1 MYTIDLDEHIIY
13 NPLSTSSSICLL
25 KADLEM
31 EDNTAGSFAVTFPP
45 DNPAI
50 DLLEQYT
57 SIVTIYKDGEWYW
70 SGRCVTQLTKD
81 IFGQASCTFE
91 GILAVLND
99 TIQSSAKFE
108 NYTIAQFLDI
118 MLQKHNIS
126 NSYVS
131 APVDKRF
138 YVGTVTVNDG
148 TKDRYTEY
156 ETTLK
161 CINDLVEDNGGHL
174 VVRKRAEGGY
184 YLDYLADY
192 NPVNSQYINFGK
204 NILDFNRSYS
214 MKEFATVIRPFGKEQ
229 ENGEKVDI
237 TTVNSGAQCLY
248 DPDKVIRWGWI
259 EKVAEN
265 SEIETPAA
273 LKTWAQTEYDAMV
286 ARIDLELE
294 VSAIDLHN
302 LDSNIQEIKMRD
314 QVRVI
319 SYPHGVDEIMPVVK
333 MTKNLLDPASDKFTI
348 GTVVNTTLTT
358 ADGQFKSM
366 IEDQVKSLPSETSVL
381 VKAKAQAAA
390 LINSA
395 TTGYVTVR
403 PDAIYISDNEDY
415 THATKLWKW
424 TMGGLGYSNDGGQ
437 TYDAAITMNGE
448 IVADFITTGVLNADI
463 IKAGTIQDTGGNTSW
478 DLTTGTFTMT
488 KGSISLGTTTSTNPY
503 LDGYRFNV
511 AANGR
516 VTTSND
522 IRLVSTS
529 NTSASDFIVGRTP
542 DTPQDLMKQGMMLD
556 YQELMFFY
564 DTNAAGSSSYAG
576 ACTGFVQ
583 GIYPGEYTSN
593 PNLYG
598 LEIRACNGGTST
610 SGRYNTRGGC
620 LNLDM
625 DRLTVATET
634 SGSGSYNFYVGGNGT
649 VTVGGVTLRFV
660 HGIMVTDLS

>member
-1 MYTIDLDEHIIY
+1 MYTIYINDHIIY
-13 NPLSTSSSICLL
+13 NPLADSSSVRLL
-25 KADLEM
+25 KADLEL
-31 EDNTAGSFAVTFPP
+31 EDNVAGSLSITFPP
-45 DNPAI
+45 DHPALDI
-50 DLLEQYT
+50 LEQYT

-81 IFGQASCTFE
+81 IFGQTSCSFE

-99 TIQSSAKFE
+99 TIQSSAKYE
-108 NYTIAQFLDI
+108 NYTIAQFIDI

-131 APVDKRF
+131 SPVDKRF

-161 CINDLVEDNGGHL
+161 CINDLVADNGGHL
-174 VVRKRAEGGY
+174 VIRKRTEGGY
-184 YLDYLADY
+184 YLDYLAEY

-214 MKEFATVIRPFGKEQ
+214 MQEFATVIRPFGKEQ

-237 TTVNSGAQCLY
+237 TSVNDGKQCLW

-273 LKTWAQTEYDAMV
+273 LLTWAQNEYDAIV
-286 ARIDLELE
+286 ERLDLELE
-294 VSAIDLHN
+294 VSAIDLHL
-302 LDSNIQEIKMRD
+302 LDNNIQEIKMLDR
-314 QVRVI
+314 VRVV
-319 SYPHGVDEIMPVVK
+319 SSPHGIDTVMPVVK
-333 MTKNLLDPASDKFTI
+333 LAKNLLDPSGDKFTV

-366 IEDQVKSLPSETSVL
+366 IEDQVKALPSETSVL

-424 TMGGLGYSNDGGQ
+424 TMGGLGYSNDGGT

-478 DLTTGTFTMT
+478 NLTTGTFTMT

-503 LDGYRFNV
+503 LDGHRFNV
-511 AANGR
+511 ASNGR
-516 VTTSND
+516 VTTNND

-529 NTSASDFIVGRTP
+529 SSSANDFIVGRTP
-542 DTPQDLMKQGMMLD
+542 DTPQDFMKQGMMLD

-564 DTNAAGSSSYAG
+564 DTNADGYSSYRG
-576 ACTGFVQ
+576 SCTGFLQ
-583 GIYPGEYTSN
+583 GIYPGEYASN

-598 LEIRACNGGTST
+598 LEIRACNGGTSS

-649 VTVGGVTLRFV
+649 ITVGGVTLRFV

>member
-1 MYTIDLDEHIIY
+1 MYTIDLDDHIIY

-25 KADLEM
+25 KAELEM

-99 TIQSSAKFE
+99 TIQQSAKYE
-108 NYTIAQFLDI
+108 NYTIAQFIDA
-118 MLQKHNIS
+118 MLTIHNNKIS
-126 NSYVS
+126 RNELKIYT
-131 APVDKRF
+131 
-138 YVGTVTVNDG
+138 GTITVNDG
-148 TKDRYTEY
+148 TNDRYTEY

-174 VVRKRAEGGY
+174 VIRKRLEGGY
-184 YLDYLADY
+184 YLDYLAEY
-192 NPVNSQYINFGK
+192 NPLNSQFINFGK

-214 MKEFATVIRPFGKEQ
+214 MKEFATALIPLGKE
-229 ENGEKVDI
+229 GEDGNKV
-237 TTVNSGAQCLY
+237 TVKTVNQGSEIIY
-248 DPDKVIRWGWI
+248 DNDSVARWGWI

-273 LKTWAQTEYDAMV
+273 LLTWGQNELSNSI
-286 ARIDLELE
+286 ARLDLELE

-333 MTKNLLDPASDKFTI
+333 MSKNLLDPASDKFTI

-358 ADGQFKSM
+358 ADGQFKRQ
-366 IEDQVKSLPSETSVL
+366 IENQVGSLPSETSVL
-381 VKAKAQAAA
+381 VKAKEQAAA

-424 TMGGLGYSNDGGQ
+424 TMGGLGYSNDGGT

-503 LDGYRFNV
+503 LNGYRFNV
-511 AANGR
+511 ANNGR

-529 NTSASDFIVGRTP
+529 STSANDFIVGRTP

-649 VTVGGVTLRFV
+649 ITVGGVTLRFV